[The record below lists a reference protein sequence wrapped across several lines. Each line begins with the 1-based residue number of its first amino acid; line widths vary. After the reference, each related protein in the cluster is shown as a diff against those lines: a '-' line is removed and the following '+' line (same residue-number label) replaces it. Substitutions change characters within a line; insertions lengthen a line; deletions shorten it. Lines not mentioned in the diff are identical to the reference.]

1 MKFSCLQENLNRG
14 LQTITRAIPAKGS
27 LPILSNVL
35 ITTENGRIKLSA
47 TNLETA
53 ITTYV
58 NASVDKEG
66 TITVPAKILKE
77 LIANLPPSSIEIKL
91 DNDILSVKSEKT
103 KSKINGTDAKDF
115 PELPSMPEK
124 GTSLELDPKTFAA
137 AVSVV
142 CFASSLD
149 ESRPIFT
156 GVYVSYDN
164 SKMTLA
170 STDGFRLSE
179 KTMKMGSSKAK
190 KFTALIPS
198 KTLAEVSKV
207 FASSETPI
215 KMTLSEN
222 ENLALFSAEDTT
234 IATRIIDGQYPDYK
248 KIIPGAATVKAS
260 FLSSDFL
267 DAVRLTSVF
276 VKEGSSN
283 TLKIRIDPD
292 DVIKISSLNNE
303 AGAHESEIS
312 AEVDGKMLEIA
323 FSSKYLL
330 DFLNNVRGETILVE
344 ANSNSSACL
353 FKTSETEDFLHIIMP
368 IQL

>member
-14 LQTITRAIPAKGS
+14 LQITTRAVPAKGS

-35 ITTENGRIKLSA
+35 LSTENGRIKLAA

-58 NASVDKEG
+58 NASVEKEG
-66 TITVPAKILKE
+66 TITIPAKILKE
-77 LIANLPPSSIEIKL
+77 LVANLPPSTIEVNL
-91 DNDILSVKSEKT
+91 DNDILNIKSEKT

-115 PELPSMPEK
+115 PELPTMPVK
-124 GTSLELDPKTFAA
+124 GTSLELDPKIFAT
-137 AVSVV
+137 AVSLV

-156 GVYVSYDN
+156 GVYIAYDN
-164 SKMTLA
+164 GKMTLA

-179 KTMKMGSSKAK
+179 RTIKTGSSKAK

-198 KTLAEVSKV
+198 KTLAEVSKI
-207 FASSETPI
+207 FASSESPV
-215 KMTLSEN
+215 KMTLSED

-248 KIIPGAATVKAS
+248 KIIPTTAAVKAS
-260 FLSSDFL
+260 FSSSDFL
-267 DAVRLTSVF
+267 DAVRLTTVF

-283 TLKIRIDPD
+283 TLKIRIDPEG
-292 DVIKISSLNNE
+292 VIKISSLNNE
-303 AGAHESEIS
+303 VGTHESEIS
-312 AEVDGKMLEIA
+312 AEVDGDMLEIA

-330 DFLNNVRGETILVE
+330 DFLNNVRGEKIIIE
-344 ANSNSSACL
+344 ANSNNSACI
-353 FKTSETEDFLHIIMP
+353 FKTENEEDFLHIIMP